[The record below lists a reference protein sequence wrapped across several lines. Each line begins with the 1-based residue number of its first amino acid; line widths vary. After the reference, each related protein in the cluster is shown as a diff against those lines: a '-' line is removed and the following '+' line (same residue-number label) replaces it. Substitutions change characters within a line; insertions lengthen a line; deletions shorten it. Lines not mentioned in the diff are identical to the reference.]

1 MHAILAARTD
11 FSLGESI
18 LNAEKLVDIAKEQGA
33 KAVAITDTMSITGMI
48 DFSNR
53 AKKADVK
60 PIVGVRLRLSEDP
73 TWRPAKGQK
82 KKHMPPEHFLTAY
95 VLTEIGLKTVYRL
108 LSKANAGDTEDAA
121 GNKVPGRFYYTAKLG
136 YDDLWE
142 EFEKLG
148 AGHLAVHL
156 GDTHGVIMRADAEA
170 ICAKLVDYLH
180 PDYVFAPLIPVDTP
194 YFGALNKR
202 SLDLIARFKARPLVV
217 RPAYYEADQAD
228 AHEIMS
234 AIANGNKISEGWH
247 KSNWNR
253 DFHVLK
259 ASDLGAEVVKAAK
272 HVALRGVTGAGAHF
286 KQGLANTDWLV
297 DAVEYT
303 WSKAPVS
310 LPVMAPDEFAKLV
323 EECKLG
329 WKNRFSQESFGH
341 KPEPQDLV
349 DLYKPRLVYELEVLK
364 KLSFAG
370 YFLLAQDVVRFA
382 KSNGILVGPGRGSV
396 GGSLVAYLM
405 GITDCDPIRF
415 GLLFER
421 FINPERLDLPDADLD
436 FMSTRRHEV
445 VDYLI
450 QKFGEKRVAG
460 VSNFG
465 TLAAASSIRDVGR
478 AFDIPEKEYS
488 ISKLVPKKHGANVKL
503 PVCREEVGE
512 IDEFAGKY
520 PGHWDIMERI
530 EGTIR
535 NMSQHASGIVVG
547 GVDLEERA
555 VIERRKGDS
564 AVVCWDKRIVE
575 DQGLVKL
582 DILGLSTLDLIALVL
597 RYIFER
603 HAKKINLMKVPL
615 DDQAVLKNF
624 AAGLT
629 TGVFQFE
636 SAGMRKLLRELGA
649 DGTITFDDITAATAL
664 YRPGPME
671 SGMMDSYYRR
681 KQGNES
687 VDYDHPLMEDVLR
700 DTYGVI
706 VYQEQVMKISQVIC
720 GYSGADADKLRK
732 IMGKKLP
739 EEMKK
744 ERGKFCDGAVKTIG
758 CTEEW
763 AGTLFDKI
771 EGFAGYGFNK
781 SHSVEYS
788 LISWQSMW
796 LKTHYPVEFFAA
808 ALTQMDEDKL
818 PALLRDAG
826 RFGIDVNMPDINI
839 STERFEIVTDVRM
852 VMPFQRIKGISGT
865 TTSAILAARTA
876 VDEKTGKPVG
886 PFQNKADFLTRVNKT
901 RCNKRHQENLDLV
914 GAFSRIEPGQVGP
927 NDPSRIKDQLE
938 LLPGLVTATVPVP
951 RSMENDKA
959 TKEAIAEV
967 IDDYKADLS
976 EDGIMVQPHF
986 GKQAQFMI
994 ITDAPNN
1001 PEEQEGMMSIGKASA
1016 PVIDALMNHQL
1027 DRKSFYW
1034 TALLK
1039 RPKAGKQISSDE
1051 VRLYLPYLER
1061 EIDVLRPPIIVLLGT
1076 TVVRH
1081 FLPDFKGKTSEAAGK
1096 IVYHKELDANLVIGF
1111 NPGEIYYSPEKQEL
1125 MEDVFASVI
1134 DLLD

>member
-18 LNAEKLVDIAKEQGA
+18 LKAEKLIDIAKTQGA
-33 KAVAITDTMSITGMI
+33 KSVAITDTMSVTGMI
-48 DFSNR
+48 DFTNR
-53 AKKADVK
+53 AKKADIK
-60 PIVGVRLRLSEDP
+60 PVIGVRLRLSEDP
-73 TWRPAKGQK
+73 TWRPEKGQK

-95 VLTEIGLKTVYRL
+95 VLTEEGLKCVYRL
-108 LSKANAGDTEDAA
+108 LSKANTGDTEDAA

-142 EFEKLG
+142 EFAKLG
-148 AGHLAVHL
+148 AGHLAIHL
-156 GDTHGVIMRADAEA
+156 GDTHGVIMRKDVEQ
-170 ICAKLVDYLH
+170 ITEKLVDYLH

-194 YFGALNKR
+194 YFGAVNKR
-202 SLDLIARFKARPLVV
+202 SLDLVSRFKARPLVI

-228 AHEIMS
+228 AHEVMY
-234 AIANGNKISEGWH
+234 AIANGNKIADGWH
-247 KSNWNR
+247 KSNFNR

-259 ASDLGAEVVKAAK
+259 ASDLGVEVVKAAK
-272 HVALRGVTGAGAHF
+272 HVALRGVVGAGAQF

-303 WSKAPVS
+303 WSKQPVS
-310 LPVMAPDEFAKLV
+310 LPIMAADEFARLV
-323 EECKLG
+323 ELCKIG
-329 WKNRFSQESFGH
+329 WKERFSQESFGH
-341 KPEPQDLV
+341 KPERQELIDV
-349 DLYKPRLVYELEVLK
+349 YKPRLEYELSVLK
-364 KLSFAG
+364 KLAFSG
-370 YFLLAQDVVRFA
+370 YFLLVEDVVKFA

-405 GITDCDPIRF
+405 GITDCDPLRF

-436 FMSTRRHEV
+436 FMSTRRHEI

-450 QKFGEKRVAG
+450 QKYGQKRVAG

-478 AFDIPEKEYS
+478 TFAIPEKEYS
-488 ISKLVPKKHGANVKL
+488 ISKLVPKKHGANVPL
-503 PVCREEVGE
+503 PDCRIEVGE
-512 IDEFAGKY
+512 IDEFAQKY
-520 PGHWDIMERI
+520 PAHWDIMERI

-535 NMSQHASGIVVG
+535 NMSQHAAGIVVG

-575 DQGLVKL
+575 DQGLVKM
-582 DILGLSTLDLIALVL
+582 DILGLSTLDLIALVQ

-603 HAKKINLMKVPL
+603 HAKKVNLMKVPL
-615 DDQAVLKNF
+615 DDEAVLKNF

-649 DGTITFDDITAATAL
+649 DGCISFDDITAATAL

-671 SGMMDSYYRR
+671 SGMMESYYLR
-681 KQGNES
+681 KQGNETT
-687 VDYDHPLMEDVLR
+687 DYDHPLMEDVLR
-700 DTYGVI
+700 ETFGVI
-706 VYQEQVMKISQVIC
+706 VYQEQVMKISQVIA
-720 GYSGADADKLRK
+720 GYTGAQADKLRK

-744 ERGKFCDGAVKTIG
+744 ERQNFVDGCVATIA
-758 CTEEW
+758 CTDEW
-763 AGTLFDKI
+763 AGSLFDKI

-808 ALTQMDEDKL
+808 ALSLMDEDKL

-839 STERFEIVTDVRM
+839 SSEHFEIVTDVRM
-852 VMPFQRIKGISGT
+852 VMPFQRIKGISSNT
-865 TTSAILAARTA
+865 TNAILEAR
-876 VDEKTGKPVG
+876 KTGL
-886 PFQNKADFLTRVNKT
+886 FDNKADFLARVNKT
-901 RCNKRHQENLDLV
+901 KCNKKHQENLDLV
-914 GAFSRIEPGQVGP
+914 GAFSRIEPGQLGP
-927 NDPSRIKDQLE
+927 NDASRIRDQLE
-938 LLPGLVTATVPVP
+938 LLPGLVTATVPVN
-951 RSMENDKA
+951 RGMENDRA
-959 TKEAIAEV
+959 TKDLIEQV
-967 IDDYKADLS
+967 IEDYKSDLS
-976 EDGIMVQPHF
+976 EDGMMVQPLF
-986 GKQAQFMI
+986 GKNAEFMI

-1001 PEEQEGMMSIGKASA
+1001 PEEQEGQMSIGKASA
-1016 PVIDALMNHQL
+1016 PVIDALMSHQL
-1027 DRKSFYW
+1027 ERKHVYW

-1039 RPKAGKQISSDE
+1039 RPKAGKMITGDE
-1051 VRLYLPYLER
+1051 IRMYLPYLER
-1061 EIDVLRPPIIVLLGT
+1061 EIDALKPPIIVLLGS

-1081 FLPDFKGKTSEAAGK
+1081 FLPDFTGKASDQAGK

-1111 NPGEIYYSPEKQEL
+1111 SPGEIYYAPEKQEL
-1125 MEDVFASVI
+1125 MDDVFASVI

>member
-18 LNAEKLVDIAKEQGA
+18 LNAEMLVDIAKTQGA
-33 KAVAITDTMSITGMI
+33 SVVAITDTMSVTGLV
-48 DFSNR
+48 DFTNR
-53 AKKADVK
+53 AKKAEVK
-60 PIVGVRLRLSEDP
+60 PIIGVRLRLSEDP

-95 VLTEIGLKTVYRL
+95 VLSETGMKTIYRL
-108 LSKANAGDTEDAA
+108 LTKANTGDSEDAA
-121 GNKVPGRFYYTAKLG
+121 GNKVPGRYYYTAKLA
-136 YDDLWE
+136 YDDLWDE
-142 EFEKLG
+142 LNVIG
-148 AGHLAVHL
+148 AGHLAFHL
-156 GDTHGVIMRADAEA
+156 GDTHGVIMRADADD
-170 ICAKLVDYLH
+170 IVAKLIDFAH
-180 PDYVFAPLIPVDTP
+180 PHYVFAPLIPVDTP
-194 YFGALNKR
+194 YFGAVNKR
-202 SLDLIARFKARPLVV
+202 SAALIAKHDISPLVI
-217 RPAYYEADQAD
+217 RPAFYEEEQAD
-228 AHEIMS
+228 AHEVMG
-234 AIANGNKISEGWH
+234 AIANGNKVTDGWH
-247 KSNWNR
+247 KSMHNR

-259 ASDLGAEVVKAAK
+259 ATDLGKEVMKAAK
-272 HVALRGVTGAGAHF
+272 HLSMRGITGAGTLF
-286 KQGLANTDWLV
+286 KQGLANTDRLA
-297 DAVEYT
+297 DMVEYE
-303 WSKAPVS
+303 WSKQPVS

-323 EECKLG
+323 EECKAG
-329 WKNRFSQESFGH
+329 WKVRFSQESFGH
-341 KPEPQDLV
+341 KPSQQELIDV
-349 DLYKPRLVYELEVLK
+349 YKPRLAYELETLK

-370 YFLLAQDVVRFA
+370 YFLLVQDVVQFS
-382 KSNGILVGPGRGSV
+382 KQNGILVGPGRGSV

-445 VDYLI
+445 VEYLI
-450 QKFGEKRVAG
+450 QKYGEKRVAG

-478 AFDIPEKEYS
+478 TFGIPEKEYA
-488 ISKLVPKKHGANVKL
+488 ISKLVPKKHGANVPL
-503 PVCREEVGE
+503 PECRIEVGE
-512 IDEFAGKY
+512 IDEFAHKY
-520 PGHWDIMERI
+520 PAHWDIMERI

-535 NMSQHASGIVVG
+535 NMSQHAAGIVVSEC
-547 GVDLEERA
+547 DLVERA

-575 DQGLVKL
+575 DQGLVKM
-582 DILGLSTLDLIALVL
+582 DILGLSTLDLIALVQQ
-597 RYIFER
+597 YIFER

-615 DDQAVLKNF
+615 DDEAVLKNF

-636 SAGMRKLLRELGA
+636 SSGMRKLLRELGA
-649 DGTITFDDITAATAL
+649 DGCITFDDITAATAL

-671 SGMMDSYYRR
+671 SGMMDSYYKR
-681 KQGNES
+681 KQGNET

-700 DTYGVI
+700 ETYGVI
-706 VYQEQVMKISQVIC
+706 VYQEQVMKTSQVVS

-744 ERGKFCDGAVKTIG
+744 ERGKFVDGAVKTIG

-763 AGTLFDKI
+763 AGALFDKI

-808 ALTQMDEDKL
+808 ALTLMDEDKL
-818 PALLRDAG
+818 PALLRDAS

-852 VMPFQRIKGISGT
+852 VMPFQRIKGVSSNT
-865 TTSAILAARTA
+865 TKAILDARNA
-876 VDEKTGKPVG
+876 VDPTTGHPIGK
-886 PFQNKADFLTRVNKT
+886 FKSKADFLERVNKT
-901 RCNKRHQENLDLV
+901 KCNKRHQENLDLV
-914 GAFSRIEPGQVGP
+914 GAFSRIEMSQAPA
-927 NDPSRIKDQLE
+927 NDPSRIRDQLE
-938 LLPGLVTATVPVP
+938 LLPGLVTATVPVA
-951 RSMENDKA
+951 RSMERDKA
-959 TKEAIAEV
+959 TKDAIAQV
-967 IDDYKADLS
+967 IEDYKGELS
-976 EDGIMVQPHF
+976 EDGIMVMPHF
-986 GKQAQFMI
+986 GKSAEFMI

-1016 PVIDALMNHQL
+1016 PVIDALMVHEL
-1027 DRKSFYW
+1027 DRKTFYW
-1034 TALLK
+1034 TAMLK
-1039 RPKAGKQISSDE
+1039 RPKSGKMISMDE
-1051 VRLYLPYLER
+1051 IRMYLPYLER
-1061 EIDVLRPPIIVLLGT
+1061 EIDILKPPIIVLLGST
-1076 TVVRH
+1076 IVRH
-1081 FLPDFKGKTSEAAGK
+1081 FLPDFKGKASDVAGK

-1111 NPGEIYYSPEKQEL
+1111 NPGEIYYAPEKQEL
-1125 MEDVFASVI
+1125 METVFASVV

>member
-33 KAVAITDTMSITGMI
+33 KAIAITDTMSITGMI
-48 DFSNR
+48 DFTNR
-53 AKKADVK
+53 AKKAEVK
-60 PIVGVRLRLSEDP
+60 PIIGVRLRLSEDP

-95 VLTEIGLKTVYRL
+95 VLTETGMKAIYRL
-108 LSKANAGDTEDAA
+108 LTKANSGDTEDAA

-142 EFEKLG
+142 ELEKLG
-148 AGHLAVHL
+148 AGHLAFHL
-156 GDTHGVIMRADAEA
+156 GDTHGVIMRADAEQ
-170 ICAKLVDYLH
+170 ILERLVDCLH
-180 PDYVFAPLIPVDTP
+180 PDYVFAPLIPIDTP
-194 YFGALNKR
+194 YFGTVNKR

-228 AHEIMS
+228 AHEVMT
-234 AIANGNKISEGWH
+234 AIANNNKVTDGWH
-247 KSNWNR
+247 KSTFNR

-259 ASDLGAEVVKAAK
+259 AADLGAEVVKAAK
-272 HVALRGVTGAGAHF
+272 HVALRGVVGAGAHF

-310 LPVMAPDEFAKLV
+310 LPVMAEDEFASLV
-323 EECKLG
+323 AECKAG
-329 WKNRFSQESFGH
+329 WKVRFSQESFGH
-341 KPEPQDLV
+341 KPTQQELIDV
-349 DLYKPRLVYELEVLK
+349 YKPRLAYELEVLK

-370 YFLLAQDVVRFA
+370 YFLLVQDVVQFS
-382 KSNGILVGPGRGSV
+382 KQSGILVGPGRGSV

-445 VDYLI
+445 VEYLI
-450 QKFGEKRVAG
+450 KKYGEKRVAG

-478 AFDIPEKEYS
+478 TFQIPEKEYS
-488 ISKLVPKKHGANVKL
+488 ISKLVPKKHGANVPL
-503 PVCREEVGE
+503 PECRMEVAE
-512 IDEFAGKY
+512 IDEFAAKY
-520 PGHWDIMERI
+520 PAHWDIMERI

-535 NMSQHASGIVVG
+535 NMSQHAAGIVVG

-555 VIERRKGDS
+555 VIEKRKGDS

-575 DQGLVKL
+575 DQGLVKM

-603 HAKKINLMKVPL
+603 HQKKINLMKVPL
-615 DDQAVLKNF
+615 DDPAVLKNF

-636 SAGMRKLLRELGA
+636 SPGMRKLLRELGA
-649 DGTITFDDITAATAL
+649 DGCITFDDITAATAL

-671 SGMMDSYYRR
+671 SGMMDSYYLR
-681 KQGNES
+681 KQGNET

-700 DTYGVI
+700 ETYGVI
-706 VYQEQVMKISQVIC
+706 VYQEQVMKISQVIA
-720 GYSGADADKLRK
+720 GYTGAQADKLRK

-744 ERGKFCDGAVKTIG
+744 ERSNFVDGCVKTIA
-758 CTEEW
+758 CTDEW
-763 AGTLFDKI
+763 AGALFDKI

-808 ALTQMDEDKL
+808 ALTLMDEDKL
-818 PALLRDAG
+818 PAILRDAA

-839 STERFEIVTDVRM
+839 STERFEIVTDVRL
-852 VMPFQRIKGISGT
+852 VMPFQRIKGISSNT
-865 TTSAILAARTA
+865 TNAILEARKA
-876 VDEKTGKPVG
+876 VDPTTKKPLG
-886 PFQNKADFLTRVNKT
+886 LFKDKADFLERVNKT
-901 RCNKRHQENLDLV
+901 KCNKKHQENLDLV
-914 GAFSRIEPGQVGP
+914 GAFSRIEPGQLGP
-927 NDPSRIKDQLE
+927 NDPARIKDQLE
-938 LLPGLVTATVPVP
+938 LLPGLVTATVPVA

-959 TKEAIAEV
+959 TKDAIAEV

-976 EDGIMVQPHF
+976 EDGIMVHPHF

-1016 PVIDALMNHQL
+1016 PVIDALMSHQL
-1027 DRKSFYW
+1027 DRKMIYW

-1039 RPKAGKQISSDE
+1039 RPKSGKQVSPEEI
-1051 VRLYLPYLER
+1051 RMYWPYLER
-1061 EIDVLRPPIIVLLGT
+1061 EIDILKPPIIVLLGT
-1076 TVVRH
+1076 AAVRH
-1081 FLPDFKGKTSEAAGK
+1081 FMPDFKGKTSDVAGK
-1096 IVYHKELDANLVIGF
+1096 VVYHKDLDANLVIGF
-1111 NPGEIYYSPEKQEL
+1111 NPGEIYYAPEKQDL
-1125 MEDVFASVI
+1125 MEEVFASVV